1 MPVPGVCAEKE
12 AHADLDLSTINAL
25 RTKDPCM
32 TSISSVAV
40 IGLGYIGLPTAAI
53 LAESG
58 IRVYGVDVNQRT
70 VDAVNAGQ
78 VPFVEPDLG
87 EFVERA
93 VQRDLLS
100 ASTNT
105 PAADAYIVAVPTPFH
120 EDRSPDLS
128 YIEAAGRS
136 LAPQLRGGELIIL
149 ESTSPP
155 GATERL
161 AEVVYAERP
170 DLQGEAARQ
179 LDFAHCPERVLP
191 GKVMTELVTN
201 DRIVGG
207 STRRAAERARDL
219 YRAFCQGEI
228 LLTDT
233 RTAEMAKLVENSFR
247 DVNIAFA
254 NELSM
259 ICAELGIDVWELI
272 ELANHHPRVNILQPG
287 PGVGGHCIAVDPW
300 FIVDAAPSAARII
313 RSARE
318 INDAKPDWVIDQVK
332 GKAFD
337 VQQATGRA
345 PVVAALGL
353 AFKPNIDDLRESPA
367 LGITVRLAQAFT
379 GSRVLAVEPHVDQ
392 LPGALAGLDNVELVA
407 ADQAIEQADIVVLLV
422 DHQVFADLKPLTE
435 GKHVVDTRGQWRDQ
449 RQL

>member
-1 MPVPGVCAEKE
+1 M
-12 AHADLDLSTINAL
+12 
-25 RTKDPCM
+25 KD
-32 TSISSVAV
+32 ISSVAV

-53 LAESG
+53 LAEHG
-58 IRVYGVDVNQRT
+58 TRVYGVDVNPRT
-70 VDAVNAGQ
+70 VEAVNAGQ

-93 VQRDLLS
+93 VQAGLLS
-100 ASTNT
+100 ASVQT
-105 PAADAYIVAVPTPFH
+105 PAADAYIVAVPTPFT
-120 EDRSPDLS
+120 EQMSPDLS
-128 YIEAAGRS
+128 YIEAAGRG
-136 LAPQLRGGELIIL
+136 LAGQLTGGELVIL

-161 AEVVYAERP
+161 AEVVHQQRP
-170 DLQGEAARQ
+170 DLAEGSVQ
-179 LDFAHCPERVLP
+179 FAHCPERVLP

-207 STRRAAERARDL
+207 MTPEAAQRAKSLYER
-219 YRAFCQGEI
+219 FCQAEI

-259 ICAELGIDVWELI
+259 ICTELGIDVWELI

-300 FIVDAAPSAARII
+300 FIVDAAPTTARLI

-318 INDAKPDWVIDQVK
+318 INDAKPEWVIRQVK
-332 GKAFD
+332 AEAFD
-337 VQQATGRA
+337 VQNETGRA
-345 PVVAALGL
+345 PVIAALGL

-367 LGITVRLAQAFT
+367 LGITAQLSEQFPA
-379 GSRVLAVEPHVDQ
+379 SRVLAVEPHVDQ
-392 LPGALAGLDNVELVA
+392 LPASLAGRENLTLA
-407 ADQAIEQADIVVLLV
+407 TAEQALQEADILVLLV
-422 DHQVFADLKPLTE
+422 DHDAFADLGPLTA
-435 GKHVVDTRGQWRDQ
+435 GKRVVDTRGQWRATDA
-449 RQL
+449 